1 MAGRD
6 TRTFFALTRKLEPDL
21 RRAFEAAVADLRNGI
36 DWPAPGGTLGSAG
49 GFGIAAGSLTK
60 SGAAALTITNANTY
74 AADILDQA
82 VAMVEDW
89 CAMTADNAPLTLRAL
104 KRTVNELIRDPSDR
118 DMASVEAAIA
128 ACYASEDYREGA
140 RAFMEKRKPAF
151 KGA

>member
-1 MAGRD
+1 
-6 TRTFFALTRKLEPDL
+6 
-21 RRAFEAAVADLRNGI
+21 V
-36 DWPAPGGTLGSAG
+36 
-49 GFGIAAGSLTK
+49 
-60 SGAAALTITNANTY
+60 
-74 AADILDQA
+74 
-82 VAMVEDW
+82 VEEW

-104 KRTVNELIRDPSDR
+104 KRTVNELIRDPSER